1 MKTKKISGFN
11 KLSRCRT
18 KKCQTGAGG
27 VRDFFNKKIW
37 NRTIELER
45 KIKRRETRL
54 KKSYNALLHSLT
66 DFQLHVNKNV
76 IDPLLALFSHIKTNK
91 NLVGQTESSY
101 NEKVKNIQKNRDLVN
116 KNMRSQNVIDKLVKI
131 RKRERDYNNIKN
143 KFDNAVTEF
152 ENEHSKIKSI
162 YNTEVAKFQKQG
174 IIKAGGGVGTYID
187 NKLLSR
193 NLEKSIDEDKE
204 STKIGK
210 EITNTQNRIEKY
222 RDKHNIN
229 MASVFQRYGLN
240 VYQNSYE
247 GLEGLDGIRKETMDA
262 YTAKLNER
270 ILDINNL
277 FTGFNKVIG
286 GYGRADYTKDDTVSI
301 YKLIEERHNK
311 ITELISLQSDSI
323 NTLVNLD
330 LGHYDNDSKPIP
342 NEESDIYP
350 YPSYVE
356 QIIQLFGENDFYP
369 LYTITN
375 SNTNLE
381 IKTAVEAVE
390 QKTKLLFNDVYPT
403 NDNQD
408 FDRVPCKLNS
418 LCYKA
423 MIDDRDLVILNPAD
437 IPKMITFFDNK
448 IYPLNAQK
456 DRIANTGQ
464 KYHLTLY
471 INMLE
476 SNLYDYSLK
485 NKYYE
490 YGLLPGQDNIMHTGM
505 FDIDEPSVK
514 DHVLAPRAL
523 NSVTAV
529 MRASIANKLL

>member
-11 KLSRCRT
+11 KLSSCRT
-18 KKCQTGAGG
+18 KKCQNGAGG
-27 VRDFFNKKIW
+27 VRDFFNQKLW
-37 NRTIELER
+37 NRSIELER
-45 KIKRRETRL
+45 KIKRRETKL

-76 IDPLLALFSHIKTNK
+76 IDPLLALFSHIKTNT
-91 NLVGQTESSY
+91 NLIGQSESSY

-152 ENEHSKIKSI
+152 ENEHSELKSI
-162 YNTEVAKFQKQG
+162 YNRAVVKFQKEG
-174 IIKAGGGVGTYID
+174 KIKAGGGVGTYID

-204 STKIGK
+204 SSKIGK
-210 EITNTQNRIEKY
+210 ELTKTQNRIEKY
-222 RDKHNIN
+222 RARNYIN
-229 MASVFQRYGLN
+229 MMSVFQRYGLN

-247 GLEGLDGIRKETMDA
+247 GLEDLDGIRKETMDA
-262 YTAKLNER
+262 HIEKLNGSIEY
-270 ILDINNL
+270 INEEL
-277 FTGFNKVIG
+277 TGFNTLIG
-286 GYGRADYTKDDTVSI
+286 GYGIKDYTDAEADHI
-301 YKLIEERHNK
+301 AKLIEMRHK
-311 ITELISLQSDSI
+311 HITELISLQSDSI

-342 NEESDIYP
+342 GEESDI

-369 LYTITN
+369 LYTMTN
-375 SNTNLE
+375 SNTYPE

-408 FDRVPCKLNS
+408 FDGVPCKLNS

-423 MIDDRDLVILNPAD
+423 MIDDQDLAILNPAD
-437 IPKMITFFDNK
+437 IPKMITFFENK
-448 IYPLNAQK
+448 INPLNTQK
-456 DRIANTGQ
+456 SRIANTGQ
-464 KYHLTLY
+464 KYHLTLH

-476 SNLYDYSLK
+476 SNLYDFMLK
-485 NKYYE
+485 NTYYV
-490 YGLLPGQDNIMHTGM
+490 YGIDEGRADIMGSDM
-505 FDIDEPSVK
+505 FDRNEPSLA
-514 DHVLAPRAL
+514 DHVLSPRAL
-523 NSVTAV
+523 MNVTDVMYNSTT
-529 MRASIANKLL
+529 NKPL